1 MKTAKATAPKTLT
14 GWIEHLESDLF
25 GTGTLGQIRKKL
37 QPIPGVTVRPPA
49 YRHTWSVID
58 QVNATWPRLWCD
70 LDFWKLVERNSGP
83 DKLQAYVEAKLKLR
97 LPPIQS
103 CVWREAAKN
112 AKRKDHLFSLLSSLS
127 SVIKEPTEMID
138 DATAASISR
147 LASLDHRSLLL
158 SRIMPDAVD
167 NRHRLRSLKLNDD
180 SLKLL
185 LKAVN
190 KLADDIRWC
199 RSHKDEEPPAIS
211 NKSGGAPK
219 TEYMPNLI
227 EKFVQKF
234 HDRPQATNHSVANEL
249 KAEFP
254 RPENLEDDTWFRKLR
269 DAATTGKHLA
279 EIRDGVPVKHYVK
292 DGIGRRPRS
301 KGPAA

>member
-1 MKTAKATAPKTLT
+1 M
-14 GWIEHLESDLF
+14 E
-25 GTGTLGQIRKKL
+25 
-37 QPIPGVTVRPPA
+37 
-49 YRHTWSVID
+49 
-58 QVNATWPRLWCD
+58 
-70 LDFWKLVERNSGP
+70 FWKLVERNSGP
-83 DKLQAYVEAKLKLR
+83 DRLQAYVEAKLKLR
-97 LPPIQS
+97 LPPIPS

-112 AKRKDHLFSLLSSLS
+112 AKRKDHLFRLLSSLS

-180 SLKLL
+180 ALKLL

-199 RSHKDEEPPAIS
+199 RRHKDENPPAIS

-219 TEYMPNLI
+219 SEYMPNLI

-249 KAEFP
+249 KTEFL

-269 DAATTGKHLA
+269 DAASTGKHLA
-279 EIRDGVPVKHYVK
+279 EIRDGVPVKHYVE

-301 KGPAA
+301 KKHSRMR